1 MIQKNTD
8 LRQLIKS
15 QHIPQTK
22 LALALNISPTTLMR
36 WLDLTVTEGKR
47 VMILAAI
54 AKVAG
59 RKATPCKTPEAP
71 VKKHLV
77 VSLYKMRKDMERRGD
92 TESSIKES
100 ERIWA
105 KHEGKPVY
113 FYESDCGWIM
123 GSEPRVQVRRAW
135 CEEGF

>member
-36 WLDLTVTEGKR
+36 WLDLTVTEEKR

-59 RKATPCKTPEAP
+59 RCTKPCETPKAKRPRRKMVFSVDLYCAD
-71 VKKHLV
+71 KKRV
-77 VSLYKMRKDMERRGD
+77 GFDSKQIEESRKMYTIYDQMEVEMVFDSAHGRIKG
-92 TESSIKES
+92 TEIQ
-100 ERIWA
+100 IQA
-105 KHEGKPVY
+105 K
-113 FYESDCGWIM
+113 
-123 GSEPRVQVRRAW
+123 W